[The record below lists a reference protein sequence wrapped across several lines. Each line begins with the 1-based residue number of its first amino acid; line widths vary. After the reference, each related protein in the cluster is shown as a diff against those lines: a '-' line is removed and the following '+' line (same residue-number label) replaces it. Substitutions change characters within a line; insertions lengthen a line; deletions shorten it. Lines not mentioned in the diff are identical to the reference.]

1 MVNKLLLYE
10 VIFVGLIILYKIL
23 SVSILTF
30 KKNNRIRQRNEKNA
44 ADIDNPFEGL
54 RKMAFDMS
62 LQQLDLTL
70 KDSEIYGVIM
80 DWDIG
85 DGIATLVAYKT
96 GDASLYLSSGGGVIG
111 GGQSHYVNTAA
122 KTLVKEAALYFDKSK
137 VMYAIPL
144 PDKDGIRF
152 YFLTAKGKYC
162 IHEQMKTISNNT
174 SPYVDF
180 FDKAN
185 DVITELR
192 KTVKEK

>member
-30 KKNNRIRQRNEKNA
+30 KKNNRIRQINEKNA
-44 ADIDNPFEGL
+44 ADIDNPFESL

-62 LQQLDLTL
+62 LQLLDLTL

-122 KTLVKEAALYFDKSK
+122 KTLVKEATLYFDKSK

-144 PDKDGIRF
+144 PDKDSIRF

-162 IHEQMKTISNNT
+162 IHEQMKNISNNT

-185 DVITELR
+185 NLITELR
-192 KTVKEK
+192 KMVKDK